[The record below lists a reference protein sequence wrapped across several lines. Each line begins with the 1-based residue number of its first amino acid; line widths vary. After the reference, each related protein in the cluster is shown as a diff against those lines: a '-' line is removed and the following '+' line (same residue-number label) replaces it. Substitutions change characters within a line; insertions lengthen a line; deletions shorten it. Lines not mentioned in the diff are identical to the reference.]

1 MNRMSD
7 EEIQKLIEQ
16 GNTSLN
22 TSDAKAYEKIFAVLS
37 KEPLFDS
44 SLGLMD
50 KIMLRVEAKRK
61 RAERLDMVYLFTGI
75 FSIIMLAAAALV
87 YLDIK
92 LDINLNLSFLN
103 IFSDYTGLIIIGG
116 LMIALIQFLDKKFVR
131 GRFVN

>member
-1 MNRMSD
+1 MSD

-22 TSDAKAYEKIFAVLS
+22 TSDAKAYEQIFAVLS
-37 KEPLFDS
+37 KEPSFNS
-44 SLGLMD
+44 SAGLIN

-103 IFSDYTGLIIIGG
+103 IFSDYTGLIVIGG